1 MFLLTLWFYLN
12 STWNLVSGLQFL
24 PFSKIF
30 VVHPVGKSL
39 PTDSNSFEDSIASQ
53 LMHHQ
58 MGFDFTWMKL
68 EKNNK
73 KNLSLI
79 HLKTLRSKC
88 KKKICFEKQKWI
100 CFINPRCFQGWNWN
114 WDKNHQRKTIQ
125 GDCDNSSGKAHY
137 LQGDHRG
144 AFQQLSWAAIWIQ
157 GGPSGD
163 NHAEGAD

>member
-1 MFLLTLWFYLN
+1 MFLLEVRSKIN
-12 STWNLVSGLQFL
+12 VDVTWSLVSGLQFL

-88 KKKICFEKQKWI
+88 KKICFEKQKWI
-100 CFINPRCFQGWNWN
+100 CFINQNKGVKIIHDTFR
-114 WDKNHQRKTIQ
+114 KEEKIILMNHRIFFFEKKIFFR
-125 GDCDNSSGKAHY
+125 N
-137 LQGDHRG
+137 
-144 AFQQLSWAAIWIQ
+144 I
-157 GGPSGD
+157 
-163 NHAEGAD
+163 